1 MNTVSVQF
9 PDSVTSVFGDN
20 DPGTP
25 ILSAAVV
32 KWYELGR
39 ISQGKAAELLG
50 ISRVEFLEL
59 LSAFKVSAWQYTEDE
74 LTEEL
79 ALD

>member
-9 PDSVTSVFGDN
+9 PDSITTVFGDS
-20 DPGTP
+20 DPGKP

-50 ISRVEFLEL
+50 LSRVEFLEL
-59 LSAFKVSAWQYTEDE
+59 LAAFKVSAWQYTEDE